1 MAAREQNLYQIYKL
15 SSTFICDSNLDIKN
29 YTRKQAMADG
39 AIVSLGDSIMLDRL
53 RFLKGETRSSK
64 EIFEYTQKLRAAAQR
79 AKREGRDKEARI
91 CNQVLSRELFVEDV
105 VTIDVKKKSEY
116 RRLAKAGFYLNGK
129 HFVRFSA
136 SAGQLRHNVTMFVNE
151 KYFEP
156 LYKILM
162 CGIDE
167 KVKEI
172 NMGKLSAY
180 FALASSSILWVDTPR
195 VCVVKD
201 FETTLPKQKV
211 DWIKKDENG
220 VGDVEV
226 RELDVSLNSADGQG
240 LVDPQWSAHWAA
252 NMSLD
257 YVPSSFVVR
266 SAFVKGNLV
275 PFDFKEYAAANGI
288 TRIYDRWGVGYNIED
303 IDVILSESQFKMYK
317 YYSSWQEYLEYFER
331 SGIKWG
337 VARYNREKDDE
348 WVMANYQHIQVLNL
362 TPEEIGKLVEP
373 TIDWLKKICS
383 GEELYALLYSLGGFD
398 DTEEIDYKD
407 VYSRAQNLAM
417 KAVVKDVRFL
427 QDSYVQRKIYRNIV
441 EAITRAKIGKIWT
454 SGNYQFMLSDPIA
467 QCRSALGLDPT
478 GEIPA
483 DHVYCNFWN
492 ERGVTGEV
500 LTARNPCIDAHELN
514 PCTLYRSKAADYWY
528 RYIKSGVIFSIYDTS
543 TMRLSDADFDGD
555 VCYTTDNPFFVK
567 GTNKYQTNV
576 ITYEKVSA
584 PLHKINHHNYVESDI
599 RGFGSKVGTYSNYAT
614 VIEAMK
620 ALFTKPEQRA
630 QRDELQRRKKLLRE
644 IVGAEIDSGKG
655 LAKPKVPWEFTHF
668 MRVQPD
674 DDDIVKAEKYAHN
687 SMVISKKPYFFR
699 YLYPELNKK
708 YKQYERSYDE
718 VSRCLFGIKFK
729 KLLIKEDKTEAE
741 MRLVRRYHKFSPLIN
756 SNCTMNILCR
766 KIEDVDFDIQY
777 GKKSVSMLP
786 TFEGEFECDEEV
798 LTKIRDLYR
807 KYSNRRAVAY
817 LTTLYDTEEKE
828 DDYDEARFGILDA
841 IRDDIQEELSDM
853 GLSSRETLFYI
864 GQLSKKYKKFN
875 WAFAW
880 DVMGDSILSCIEDGV
895 TVIPVEDTDGKEY
908 LGKRYS
914 LRVIDKKKEG
924 EENGDDNGLQD

>member
-1 MAAREQNLYQIYKL
+1 MAVREQNLYQIYKL
-15 SSTFICDSNLDIKN
+15 SSTFICENNLDVKR
-29 YTRKQAMADG
+29 YTRKQALKDG
-39 AIVSLGDSIMLDRL
+39 ALVSVGDSIMLDRL
-53 RFLKGETRSSK
+53 RALKK
-64 EIFEYTQKLRAAAQR
+64 ENRTAKEFFEYIQKLRAAIQK
-79 AKREGRDKEARI
+79 AKREGKEKEARI
-91 CNQVLSRELFVEDV
+91 YDHVLSEELFVEDV

-116 RRLAKAGFYLNGK
+116 RQLAKAGFYLNGK

-136 SAGQLRHNVTMFVNE
+136 SAGQLRHNVTMFINE
-151 KYFEP
+151 EYFQP
-156 LYKILM
+156 LYEILM
-162 CGIDE
+162 CGIDK

-180 FALASSSILWVDTPR
+180 FALSSSSILWVDTPR

-201 FETTLPKQKV
+201 FETVIPNQKV

-220 VGDVEV
+220 VGDVEERV
-226 RELDVSLNSADGQG
+226 LDISLNSADGQG
-240 LVDPQWSAHWAA
+240 LVDPQWASRWAR
-252 NMSLD
+252 NMSLS

-275 PFDFKEYAAANGI
+275 PFDFKEYAKVNDI
-288 TRIYDRWGVGYNIED
+288 SRIYDRWGVGYNIDD

-317 YYSSWQEYLEYFER
+317 YYSSWQEYLEYFEK

-348 WVMANYQHIQVLNL
+348 WVLANYQHIQVLNL
-362 TPEEIGKLVEP
+362 TSDEISELVKP
-373 TIDWLKKICS
+373 TIEWLKKVCS
-383 GEELYALLYSLGGFD
+383 GEKLYALLYSLGGFD
-398 DTEEIDYKD
+398 GSEEIEYKD

-417 KAVVKDVRFL
+417 KAVVKDIRFL
-427 QDSYVQRKIYRNIV
+427 EDGYVQRKIYRNIV

-454 SGNYQFMLSDPIA
+454 RGNYQFMLSDPIA

-483 DHVYCNFWN
+483 DHVYSNFWN
-492 ERGVTGEV
+492 DRGVIGEV

-514 PCTLYRSKAADYWY
+514 PCVLYRSEEADYWY
-528 RYIKSGVIFSIYDTS
+528 RYIHSGIIFSVYDTS

-555 VCYTTDNPFFVK
+555 VVYTTDNPFFVK
-567 GTNKYQTNV
+567 GANKYQTNV

-584 PLHKINHHNYVESDI
+584 PLHKINHRNYVESDI

-620 ALFTKPEQRA
+620 ALFTKPEQKA

-668 MRVQPD
+668 KKVSPD
-674 DDDIVKAEKYAHN
+674 DDDITKAEKYTHN

-708 YKQYERSYDE
+708 YKQYERSYNE

-729 KLLIKEDKTEAE
+729 KLLTKENKTEE
-741 MRLVRRYHKFSPLIN
+741 ESRLVRRYHKFSPLIN

-766 KIEDVDFDIQY
+766 KIEDVDFNIQY
-777 GKKSVSMLP
+777 GKEEKSMLP
-786 TFEGEFECDEEV
+786 TYEGEFECCEDILLKV
-798 LTKIRDLYR
+798 RDLYR
-807 KYSNRRAVAY
+807 KYSNKRAVAY
-817 LTTLYDTEEKE
+817 LSSLYDLETKE
-828 DDYDEARFGILDA
+828 DEYNEVRFGILDA
-841 IRDDIQEELSDM
+841 VRDDIQEEFGELELTPQE
-853 GLSSRETLFYI
+853 GLFYI
-864 GQLSKKYKKFN
+864 GQLSKRYKKFN

-880 DVMGDSILSCIEDGV
+880 DIMGDSILSCIDGGA
-895 TVIPVEDTDGKEY
+895 TVIAVEDKDGEEY
-908 LGKRYS
+908 LGKKYI
-914 LRVIDKKKEG
+914 LRVVNKPSLEG
-924 EENGDDNGLQD
+924 EEYGEGPEDL

>member
-64 EIFEYTQKLRAAAQR
+64 EIFEYTQKLRATAQR

-91 CNQVLSRELFVEDV
+91 CNQVLSRTLFVEDV
-105 VTIDVKKKSEY
+105 ITVDVKKKSEY

-240 LVDPQWSAHWAA
+240 LVDPKWAVHWAA

-275 PFDFKEYAAANGI
+275 PFDFKEYAAVNGI
-288 TRIYDRWGVGYNIED
+288 TRIYDRWGVGYNVDD

-317 YYSSWQEYLEYFER
+317 YYSSWQEYLEYFDK
-331 SGIKWG
+331 SGIRWG

-362 TPEEIGKLVEP
+362 TPDEIGELVAP

-398 DTEEIDYKD
+398 DAEDIDYKD

-454 SGNYQFMLSDPIA
+454 RGNYQFMLSDPIA

-514 PCTLYRSKAADYWY
+514 PCVLYRSETADYWY

-620 ALFTKPEQRA
+620 ALFTKPEQQL

-674 DDDIVKAEKYAHN
+674 DDDIVKAEKYTHN

-786 TFEGEFECDEEV
+786 TFEGEFECDEGV

-807 KYSNRRAVAY
+807 KYSNRRAIAY
-817 LTTLYDTEEKE
+817 LTTLYDAEERE
-828 DDYDEARFGILDA
+828 EDYDEARFGILDA
-841 IRDDIQEELSDM
+841 IRDDIQEELSDT

-880 DVMGDSILSCIEDGV
+880 EVMGDSILSCIEDGV
-895 TVIPVEDTDGKEY
+895 TVIPVEDADGKEY
-908 LGKRYS
+908 LGKKYS
-914 LRVIDKKKEG
+914 LRVIDKSKEG
-924 EENGDDNGLQD
+924 EENSDDDRL